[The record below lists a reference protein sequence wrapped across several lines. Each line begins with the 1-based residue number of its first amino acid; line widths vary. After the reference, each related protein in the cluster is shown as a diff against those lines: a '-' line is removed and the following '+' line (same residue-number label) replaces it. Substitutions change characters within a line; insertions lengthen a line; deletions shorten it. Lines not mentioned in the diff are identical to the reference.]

1 MVVREKRLRKHGKPE
16 QLEKKGEP
24 GRNGN
29 SSRGKK
35 KKKHMIKSRGQHE
48 SAGLGTTDIMTFQV
62 C

>member
-24 GRNGN
+24 GGNGN
-29 SSRGKK
+29 SSRGGKK
-35 KKKHMIKSRGQHE
+35 MIKSRGQHE

>member
-29 SSRGKK
+29 LSRGGKK
-35 KKKHMIKSRGQHE
+35 NKPWLKAEDSMNQ
-48 SAGLGTTDIMTFQV
+48 LD
-62 C
+62 

>member
-29 SSRGKK
+29 LSRGEKK
-35 KKKHMIKSRGQHE
+35 NKP
-48 SAGLGTTDIMTFQV
+48 
-62 C
+62 